1 MEIKVGIGD
10 YAAAK
15 KNGVISTYG
24 LGSCV
29 GITLYDR
36 LTKVGGL
43 LHALLPESARYG
55 NKGNPAKYVDT
66 GLELL
71 IKDMVKL
78 GASPRRLEAK
88 LFGGAHM
95 FSNVKSES
103 LQIGQRNVEVAKR
116 ELKKRRIKL
125 VAEDTGGKGGR
136 TIYLDVGTGKVR
148 MRRVSGGKV
157 VENVF

>member
-1 MEIKVGIGD
+1 MEIKVGIAD
-10 YAAAK
+10 YAVAK
-15 KNGVISTYG
+15 KTGTISTYG

-36 LTKVGGL
+36 LTQVGGL

-55 NKGNPAKYVDT
+55 GGNPAKYVDT

-78 GASPRRLEAK
+78 GASLTRLEAK

-95 FSNVKSES
+95 FSNITSEN
-103 LQIGQRNVEVAKR
+103 LQIGQKNVEVAKR
-116 ELKKRRIKL
+116 ELKKHGIKL

-136 TIYLDVGTGKVR
+136 TIYLDVSTGKVV
-148 MRRVSGGKV
+148 MRKVSDGKV
-157 VENVF
+157 TETVF